1 MIYLNIPLCNY
12 TRLCYTLTEVHKIK
26 IELFTFCDFAQENGG
41 KLTIVGTFDTIISR
55 NFPCVHPQLSV
66 VIRLRFD
73 IWEFGSHAFRI
84 ETRDLEGEMSMETI
98 TGNVEVNGVGNASAV
113 SHLVFSISNL
123 HFKNP
128 GLVNFVLFID
138 EKELSSIPL
147 YIRNQKSN

>member
-1 MIYLNIPLCNY
+1 MLYFLRGN
-12 TRLCYTLTEVHKIK
+12 KIK

-73 IWEFGSHAFRI
+73 LWEFGNHGFRI
-84 ETRDLEGEMSMETI
+84 ETRDLEGEQSIETI
-98 TGNVEVNGVGNASAV
+98 VGNVEVKGVGNASAV
-113 SHLVFSISNL
+113 SHLVFSVANL

-128 GLVNFVLFID
+128 GLINFILYID
-138 EKELSSIPL
+138 DKEIGSIPL
-147 YIRNQKSN
+147 YVRKS